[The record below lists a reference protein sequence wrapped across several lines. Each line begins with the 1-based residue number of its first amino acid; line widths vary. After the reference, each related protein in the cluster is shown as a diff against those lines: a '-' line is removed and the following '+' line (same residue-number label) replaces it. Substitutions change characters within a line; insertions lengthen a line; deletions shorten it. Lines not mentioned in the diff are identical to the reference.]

1 MANGTKTKEE
11 DHRMRR
17 TMNRAQRE
25 YMEAKVRVGALE
37 IRQRQVERGVH
48 LRLRHRQ
55 PGRRR
60 T

>member
-1 MANGTKTKEE
+1 MK
-11 DHRMRR
+11 R
-17 TMNRAQRE
+17 TMHRTQRE
-25 YMEAKVRVGALE
+25 YMEAKVRVGALK

-60 T
+60 PIKS

>member
-1 MANGTKTKEE
+1 MK
-11 DHRMRR
+11 R

-48 LRLRHRQ
+48 LRLWHRQ

-60 T
+60 TI

>member
-1 MANGTKTKEE
+1 MKG
-11 DHRMRR
+11 
-17 TMNRAQRE
+17 TMNRAQHE
-25 YMEAKVRVGALE
+25 YMEAKNRVEALE

-60 T
+60 TI